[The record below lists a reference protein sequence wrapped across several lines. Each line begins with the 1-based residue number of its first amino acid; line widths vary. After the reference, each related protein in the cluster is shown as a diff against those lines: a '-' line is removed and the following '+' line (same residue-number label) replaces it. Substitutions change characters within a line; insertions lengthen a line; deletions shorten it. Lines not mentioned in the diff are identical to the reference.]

1 MVVLSLSLSL
11 RYCPTCKTDRSEVIG
26 AGEKMRLTKKKAN
39 MMSKKQN
46 CNRDWGKVG
55 QGRYKLSFPFLTSL
69 SPQNILYPLLLP
81 LLLPSQ
87 GMACVGRTKMCTIVP
102 SNHFGPIPGVSVG
115 SLWKFRVQVSESGVH
130 RPHVAGIHGRESE
143 GAYSIVL
150 SGGYDDDVDNG
161 EEFTYSGS
169 GGRDLSGNKRTAKQS
184 MDQKLTAMNRA
195 LARNCDAPIDD
206 KKGATGK
213 SWKSGKPVRVVS
225 LYGREG

>member
-1 MVVLSLSLSL
+1 MQ
-11 RYCPTCKTDRSEVIG
+11 
-26 AGEKMRLTKKKAN
+26 A
-39 MMSKKQN
+39 
-46 CNRDWGKVG
+46 
-55 QGRYKLSFPFLTSL
+55 
-69 SPQNILYPLLLP
+69 
-81 LLLPSQ
+81 
-87 GMACVGRTKMCTIVP
+87 
-102 SNHFGPIPGVSVG
+102 
-115 SLWKFRVQVSESGVH
+115 SESGVH
-130 RPHVAGIHGRESE
+130 RPHVAGIHGRENE

-213 SWKSGKPVRVVS
+213 DWRNGKPVRVVRG
-225 LYGREG
+225 LENGGRGRKGAGEREIVVWKGEKFWLNVCVCVCVGS